1 MIDFEKALHEA
12 FNEKGITL
20 PDWRIKI
27 TNREIIGH
35 SDWAKVTVE
44 VYKPRKRKPEIIWEL
59 AVNIVRDQ
67 IHWDK
72 SNFYRM

>member
-1 MIDFEKALHEA
+1 MNKFEQGIHNALD
-12 FNEKGITL
+12 EKGITL
-20 PDWRIKI
+20 PDWKIKI
-27 TNREIIGH
+27 TNREIIGR

-59 AVNIVRDQ
+59 AINIVKNQ

-72 SNFYRM
+72 SSFYRI